1 MREHTSP
8 VSPASM
14 AALNQRQALIVE
26 KANADGFVSIDALV
40 EAFEV
45 TPQTIRRDI
54 NYLCDLGILRRY
66 HGGASLV
73 TNTRNVDYSAR
84 QELMPDEKDRIG
96 RLVASHIPDGA
107 SLFLNIGTTTE
118 AVARALVNHRGLRI
132 ITNNLNVA
140 VLLRNGQDFEI
151 TVAGG
156 RLRPHD
162 LAVVGE
168 ATIDF
173 ISQFKV
179 DFGVIGISGIDPDG
193 TLLDFDYREVRV
205 AQAII
210 DNSRTVFLA
219 TDHSKFGRRAM
230 VKLGHVS
237 MLDGLYIDQMPPQP
251 YMDVLRE
258 SQVSVHVAP

>member
-1 MREHTSP
+1 MRDHTQILQG
-8 VSPASM
+8 
-14 AALNQRQALIVE
+14 AALNPRQARIVE
-26 KANADGFVSIDALV
+26 QATADGFVSIEALV
-40 EAFEV
+40 ESFAV

-54 NYLCDLGILRRY
+54 NTLCDLGILRRY

-73 TNTRNVDYSAR
+73 TNTSNLDYVAR
-84 QELMPDEKDRIG
+84 QGLMGAEKDRIG
-96 RLVASHIPDGA
+96 HLLARHIPDGA

-118 AVARALVNHRGLRI
+118 AVARALVNHRGLRV

-140 VLLRNGQDFEI
+140 VLLRNCQDFEV

-173 ISQFKV
+173 INQFKV

-205 AQAII
+205 AQAIV
-210 DNSRTVFLA
+210 DNARTVFLA
-219 TDHSKFGRRAM
+219 ADHSKFGRRAM

-237 MLDGLYIDQMPPQP
+237 MLDGLFVDQMPPQP
-251 YMDVLRE
+251 YLEVLHDA
-258 SQVSVHVAP
+258 QVALHVAE

>member
-1 MREHTSP
+1 MRE
-8 VSPASM
+8 PASD
-14 AALNQRQALIVE
+14 ATGLNLRQSQIVE
-26 KANADGFVSIDALV
+26 KAKVDGFVSIEALV
-40 EAFEV
+40 EAFDV

-54 NYLCDLGILRRY
+54 NLLCDLGVLRRY

-73 TNTRNVDYSAR
+73 TNTSNVDYTAR
-84 QELMPDEKDRIG
+84 QGLMRDEKERIG
-96 RLVASHIPDGA
+96 QMVASHIPDGA

-118 AVARALVNHRGLRI
+118 AVARALLNHRGLRI

-140 VLLRNGQDFEI
+140 VLLRNGADFEV

-173 ISQFKV
+173 INQFKV
-179 DFGVIGISGIDPDG
+179 DFGVIGVSGIDPDG

-210 DNSRTVFLA
+210 NNSRTVFLA

-230 VKLGHVS
+230 VKLGHLS
-237 MLDGLYIDQMPPQP
+237 MLDALFIDQMPPQP
-251 YMDVLRE
+251 YLDVLRD
-258 SQVSVHVAP
+258 SQVTVHVAG